1 MKGTI
6 FVLLLICLMLNSTS
20 YTQEA
25 KLDSLVMGWNKIAVG
40 KLNFTQTSF
49 DNWTQGGE
57 NSWAWLFNFIG
68 AGIYKRNQ
76 YTWTN
81 NAKFEYGKSKAGDD
95 EAKKSADEIYLA
107 TELARH
113 LKKSFNAYLSVTGRS
128 QFANGYDYTTDP
140 KTIISKF
147 MNPGYFIESA
157 GLKYQPVDYF
167 DTRLGV
173 ALKQTVVTEEQFAS
187 RYTDNSETS
196 ELEKLRNEVGLESYT
211 SFAKKITKTAAYATS
226 LEIFSN
232 LKGFDEIDVR
242 WDNLLTAEVIKYI
255 SFSFNF
261 QLYYDKDLS
270 SKRQIKQ
277 YLGIGLTYTLL

>member
-1 MKGTI
+1 
-6 FVLLLICLMLNSTS
+6 MLNSTS

-173 ALKQTVVTEEQFAS
+173 ALKQTV
-187 RYTDNSETS
+187 
-196 ELEKLRNEVGLESYT
+196 
-211 SFAKKITKTAAYATS
+211 AYATS